1 MYIID
6 GVPCG
11 PLLLKNMSKHNVLFN
26 QHVKEIIAGLQ
37 ENWLLTFSRHTLLS
51 VTVSSSSYMRN
62 KRDDYTDG
70 AAMND
75 QTLMTSAL
83 ANYNSIQEEGVWND
97 TSPDQ
102 KRLVALSS
110 EVSQLK
116 EHNIKLNKNLNIGN
130 SAVIGKEKA
139 KKDKPKTQQ
148 EEMK

>member
-1 MYIID
+1 
-6 GVPCG
+6 
-11 PLLLKNMSKHNVLFN
+11 
-26 QHVKEIIAGLQ
+26 
-37 ENWLLTFSRHTLLS
+37 
-51 VTVSSSSYMRN
+51 MRN
-62 KRDDYTDG
+62 KRCDYTYW

-97 TSPDQ
+97 ISPNQ

-110 EVSQLK
+110 EVSQIK
-116 EHNIKLNKNLNIGN
+116 EHNIKLNKNLKIGN
-130 SAVIGKEKA
+130 NAGIGKEKA